1 MQILKSIVFIVTYI
15 ILCFSVKFVSSS
27 EVADLKIYLCSVLMD
42 LVAYFF
48 VFAVLYGAGSRG
60 MPDRECFWLGA
71 IFPLA
76 YMLSSL
82 IHAKILNRKNCL
94 PFLVAGTVL
103 VVASGIVGIV
113 SVSFTYL
120 LGSLVALGA
129 FLAMFF
135 NALQSFIRNRTMPG
149 NLTRSIAL
157 YTASWS
163 IGCSLGYI
171 VSGYLYSFG
180 LVAMSAMAAATG
192 LVILIIIHLLT
203 KEPEITV
210 SSDEHVEEGP
220 EGSRPVNHSYVMIGW
235 IMIFTVMFTQRAVAT
250 FFPIISAQ
258 QGISSGIT
266 SLPLFLNYFVQ
277 GVFGY
282 WMWRHR
288 KELYRRKSI
297 IISHVAAALIFL
309 SIWYHPTFLVC
320 LAGLCLLGIY
330 AGFVYFCAVYYA
342 SNSGNRTF
350 NIGINEFIVGL
361 GSFAGIFCCDWWM
374 RKSGSPAG
382 MYMLCA
388 LVTVM
393 SLLFQLIFAKGPLSD
408 FAGKKIVEE

>member
-1 MQILKSIVFIVTYI
+1 
-15 ILCFSVKFVSSS
+15 
-27 EVADLKIYLCSVLMD
+27 MD
-42 LVAYFF
+42 LVVCFF

-82 IHAKILNRKNCL
+82 IYAKILNRKNSL
-94 PFLVAGTVL
+94 PLLVAGTIL
-103 VVASGIVGIV
+103 TVASGIVGMV
-113 SVSFTYL
+113 SVSFPYL
-120 LGSLVALGA
+120 LGSLIALGA
-129 FLAMFF
+129 FLSMFF
-135 NALQSFIRNRTMPG
+135 NALQSFIRNRTLPG

-163 IGCSLGYI
+163 MGCSLGY
-171 VSGYLYSFG
+171 VFSGCLYSFG
-180 LVAMSAMAAATG
+180 LITMSAMASATG
-192 LVILIIIHLLT
+192 LSILMMIYLLT
-203 KEPEITV
+203 REPEITV

-220 EGSRPVNHSYVMIGW
+220 EGSRPVNHSYVVIGW

-266 SLPLFLNYFVQ
+266 SIPLFLNYFVQ

-297 IISHVAAALIFL
+297 MISHIAAILIFL
-309 SIWYHPTFLVC
+309 SIWYYPTFPVC

-330 AGFVYFCAVYYA
+330 AGFAYFCAVYYA

-350 NIGINEFIVGL
+350 NIAINEFIVGL
-361 GSFAGIFCCDWWM
+361 GSFAGIFCCEWWM
-374 RKSGSPAG
+374 RKSGSPSG
-382 MYMLCA
+382 MYILCA
-388 LVTVM
+388 LVTAL
-393 SLLFQLIFAKGPLSD
+393 SLLFQLMFAKGPLSN
-408 FAGKKIVEE
+408 FAGKKIMEE

>member
-1 MQILKSIVFIVTYI
+1 
-15 ILCFSVKFVSSS
+15 
-27 EVADLKIYLCSVLMD
+27 MD

-48 VFAVLYGAGSRG
+48 VFAVLYAAGSKG
-60 MPDRECFWLGA
+60 MPDRQCFWLGA

-82 IHAKILNRKNCL
+82 MLSKILSKENSL
-94 PFLVAGTVL
+94 FFLVAGTVL
-103 VVASGIVGIV
+103 TVASGIFGLF
-113 SVSFTYL
+113 SDSFTYL
-120 LGSLVALGA
+120 LCSFAALGI
-129 FLAMFF
+129 FLAVFF
-135 NALQSFIRNRTMPG
+135 NSFQSFMRNRTSPG
-149 NLTRSIAL
+149 NLTRSVAL

-163 IGCSLGYI
+163 IGCSFGYI
-171 VSGYLYSFG
+171 ISGYLYSFG
-180 LVAMSAMAAATG
+180 IVVMSLASAATG
-192 LVILIIIHLLT
+192 LVILGIIYLLT
-203 KEPEITV
+203 REPEISV

-220 EGSRPVNHSYVMIGW
+220 EGSRPVNHSYVIIGW

-258 QGISSGIT
+258 EGISSGIT
-266 SLPLFLNYFVQ
+266 SIPLFLNYFVQ

-288 KELYRRKSI
+288 RELYRRKSI
-297 IISHVAAALIFL
+297 IISHLGAALIFL
-309 SIWYHPTFLVC
+309 SIWYHPTFPVC

-330 AGFVYFCAVYYA
+330 AGFAYFCAVYYA

-361 GSFAGIFCCDWWM
+361 GSFAGIFCCEWWM

-382 MYMLCA
+382 MYILCA
-388 LVTVM
+388 LVTAA
-393 SLLFQLIFAKGPLSD
+393 SLLIQLIFAKGPLSD